1 MEVACVIAG
10 ASVEDREVL
19 TKYSE
24 LIGLAFQIKDDIL
37 DIEGD
42 FETIG
47 KPVGSDL
54 EHDKS
59 TYPSILG
66 MAESKKLLSETIEE
80 AKSIIRARFGEER
93 SKTLLDL
100 ADYIGNRDK

>member
-1 MEVACVIAG
+1 MACVIAG
-10 ASVEDREVL
+10 ASKEERATL
-19 TKYSE
+19 IKYSE

-42 FETIG
+42 FEIIG

-54 EHDKS
+54 ALDKS

-66 MAESKKLLSETIEE
+66 MEESKRLLNETIEE
-80 AKSIIRARFGEER
+80 ARSAR
-93 SKTLLDL
+93 L
-100 ADYIGNRDK
+100 